1 MEILRLKS
9 IPSTNSALLEMSK
22 KSAKSWT
29 AVWTSHQTS
38 GRGYAGNVWVSQKDK
53 NIAVSVLIDS
63 ELGYDELIYFN
74 QWAAVCIRNFLS
86 DYISDIYVKW
96 PNDILAH
103 NKKIVGV
110 LIETHKSHNSLKI
123 ILGIGLNVNQKE
135 FPDLTHASSLALLGG
150 KDFDLEEIL
159 SGLLTNL
166 KNHYWVVENKD
177 WKTILEDYNHY
188 LFRRN
193 QISLFKINGEIQQ
206 GIIRKV
212 DEKGL
217 LWVEFEKGNLQSF
230 QHKEIEMI
238 Y

>member
-1 MEILRLKS
+1 M
-9 IPSTNSALLEMSK
+9 NC
-22 KSAKSWT
+22 
-29 AVWTSHQTS
+29 
-38 GRGYAGNVWVSQKDK
+38 
-53 NIAVSVLIDS
+53 
-63 ELGYDELIYFN
+63 F
-74 QWAAVCIRNFLS
+74 
-86 DYISDIYVKW
+86 
-96 PNDILAH
+96 
-103 NKKIVGV
+103 
-110 LIETHKSHNSLKI
+110 
-123 ILGIGLNVNQKE
+123 
-135 FPDLTHASSLALLGG
+135 
-150 KDFDLEEIL
+150 
-159 SGLLTNL
+159 LLTNL
-166 KNHYWVVENKD
+166 KNHYWVVENKN